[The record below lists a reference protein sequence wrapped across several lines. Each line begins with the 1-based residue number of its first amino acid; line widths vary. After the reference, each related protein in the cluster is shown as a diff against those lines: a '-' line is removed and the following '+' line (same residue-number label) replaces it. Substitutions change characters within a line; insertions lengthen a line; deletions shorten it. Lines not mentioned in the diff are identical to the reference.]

1 MWFWCWVMTIHHLSL
16 NIQDFLL
23 KGIQLK
29 QVQQAR
35 AQHIQLTNAR
45 LHYYRQG
52 RSHFVFISFV
62 LSWRVWFWILQAVVP
77 MLCGEGT
84 LLSQS
89 YQNFF
94 SLNGN
99 LFLYYYYL
107 FQPCVNRSHSF
118 SVGVCVCV
126 YIYIKIVYWIRLL
139 SEWRN

>member
-1 MWFWCWVMTIHHLSL
+1 
-16 NIQDFLL
+16 
-23 KGIQLK
+23 
-29 QVQQAR
+29 
-35 AQHIQLTNAR
+35 
-45 LHYYRQG
+45 
-52 RSHFVFISFV
+52 VFISFV
-62 LSWRVWFWILQAVVP
+62 LSWWVWFWILQAVVP

-118 SVGVCVCV
+118 SVGVCVYIYI
-126 YIYIKIVYWIRLL
+126 YIYIKILYWIRLL